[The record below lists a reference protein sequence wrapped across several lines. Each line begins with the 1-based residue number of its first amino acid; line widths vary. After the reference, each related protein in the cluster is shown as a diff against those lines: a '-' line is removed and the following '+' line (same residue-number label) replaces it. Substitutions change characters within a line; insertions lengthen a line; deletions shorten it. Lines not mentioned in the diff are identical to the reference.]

1 MRVLVLNFGLITIL
15 LQSESRASA
24 TPTTLRQAQ
33 IAFKSDGVCGDLDQ
47 LLCKGPFCSVSHWMP
62 PQFTFLSRVSS
73 LEQVLNLF
81 IRSL

>member
-1 MRVLVLNFGLITIL
+1 VPAAPAAV
-15 LQSESRASA
+15 SEQHDRISA
-24 TPTTLRQAQ
+24 FRQVQ

-81 IRSL
+81 IHSL